1 MSPREER
8 DLDLGA
14 VEPGRGKTVG
24 KYQLLAVLGR
34 GGMADVFL
42 ALSRGPMGFSKL
54 VVLKR
59 LRKALAEDKG
69 FRDMFLDEPRLA
81 APLNPPNVVHTHEV
95 GEDQGNYF
103 IAMEY
108 LEGQS
113 LNKVIR
119 ELSKRGEV

>member
-42 ALSRGPMGFSKL
+42 SLSRGPMGFNKL
-54 VVLKR
+54 VVVKR
-59 LRKALAEDKG
+59 LRGSLADDTS
-69 FRDMFLDEPRLA
+69 FRNMFLDEARLA
-81 APLNPPNVVHTHEV
+81 ARLNHPNVVHTYEV
-95 GEDQGNYF
+95 GEHAGVYF
-103 IAMEY
+103 IA
-108 LEGQS
+108 
-113 LNKVIR
+113 
-119 ELSKRGEV
+119 